1 MDIAV
6 NSRLV
11 PRSTD
16 DEAFQAQHIQIP
28 LVSTSSEGSIVSC
41 GQKQIFLI
49 EDQMRSIQAA
59 VALVRSQISAGRLQC
74 QYETVVQSPK
84 SATSGV
90 ASLESNPST
99 EHEQA

>member
-11 PRSTD
+11 PRSTG
-16 DEAFQAQHIQIP
+16 DEAFQAQHIQIS
-28 LVSTSSEGSIVSC
+28 LFSTSSKRSIVSC
-41 GQKQIFLI
+41 EQKRIILI

-59 VALVRSQISAGRLQC
+59 VALLRRQISAGRLQC
-74 QYETVVQSPK
+74 QYEAVVQSPK